1 MFEIHSFI
9 RYSHFLKCLC
19 YLHQLYLCF
28 SFFLREI
35 FLKRIIA
42 WHTKKQ
48 KFSKSVTVKSVGGLV
63 WTHSGAILISLGS
76 ESRSKEQIDSIKI
89 MARVPFCRLKNGLEI
104 RRILNGMWQVSGS
117 HGAIDSNKASREM
130 FKYFD
135 AGLTTFDMADI
146 YGPAEEI
153 FGDFLEQLRDERG
166 EQSAGKVQGKF
177 YFVSFLWNL
186 KKCCALHISRT

>member
-1 MFEIHSFI
+1 MQSFAPVI
-9 RYSHFLKCLC
+9 SLSQFFL
-19 YLHQLYLCF
+19 
-28 SFFLREI
+28 FLREI
-35 FLKRIIA
+35 FSKRIIA
-42 WHTKKQ
+42 WHTKNEKL
-48 KFSKSVTVKSVGGLV
+48 SKSVTVKSVGGLV
-63 WTHSGAILISLGS
+63 YSGAILILLGLGS
-76 ESRSKEQIDSIKI
+76 QSRSKEQIYSLKI
-89 MARVPFCRLKNGLEI
+89 MARVPLCRLKNGLEI

-177 YFVSFLWNL
+177 
-186 KKCCALHISRT
+186 